1 MKLLLKSAA
10 LAALLSATALSPAAF
25 AEAPPSVAA
34 PATDGR
40 LIAIDGS
47 NNFRDIGGYKTT
59 DGREVRRGLVFRSG
73 AMNHLTPAGF
83 AQLKALGIQTNVDF
97 RSTDERAK
105 APVNWPAGQGVV
117 AYTTDYKM
125 DMSSFGKLF
134 ASGNITAETVR
145 AAMAEGYRDTPF
157 YFAPQYRLM
166 IRQII
171 EGRTG
176 LVYNCTAGKD
186 RTGVGTAILLTL
198 LGVPRETV
206 TQDYLLSNTYFKP
219 EMTRSAADKD
229 DPQMAMFMRL
239 PADVQQALMGVDK
252 SYLDASFAAIN
263 EREGGWDR
271 YVRDD
276 LGLSATDV
284 AALKTRLLK

>member
-10 LAALLSATALSPAAF
+10 LAAILSSAALSPVAF
-25 AEAPPSVAA
+25 AEAPAAATPS
-34 PATDGR
+34 TDGR
-40 LIAIDGS
+40 LVAIDGS

-59 DGREVRRGLVFRSG
+59 DGREVRKGLVFRSG
-73 AMNHLTPAGF
+73 AMNHVTPAGF
-83 AQLKALGIQTNVDF
+83 AQMKAMGIQTNVDF
-97 RSTDERAK
+97 RSTDERTK

-134 ASGNITAETVR
+134 AGGEITAEKTR

-186 RTGVGTAILLTL
+186 RTGVGTAVLLTL
-198 LGVPRETV
+198 LGVPRDVV
-206 TQDYLLSNTYFKP
+206 TQDYLLSNQYFKP
-219 EMTRSAADKD
+219 EMARSASDKE

-239 PADVQQALMGVDK
+239 PADVQKALMGVDA
-252 SYLDASFAAIN
+252 SYLDAAFSAI
-263 EREGGWDR
+263 ETREGGWDR
-271 YVRDD
+271 YVRED
-276 LGLSATDV
+276 LGLTAADV
-284 AALKTRLLK
+284 EALKARLLK